1 MRERKKLIYSLFIA
15 CSIALLALA
24 ALVKSHN
31 SKDGEQEVFL
41 NLVGD
46 VLKDVGVVIGALVL
60 VDILWGSV
68 GGDPL
73 SQQIAALAQASR
85 ITVDANTTGLYRV
98 HASALEM
105 GSENWVRLIQQTR
118 HRIDIVGYTLYDFM
132 EKKAVR
138 DALLEE
144 ARRGVRVNVLLSNP
158 SSPALAQNV
167 DPHKRDTMR
176 QQMTS
181 SLWKLKEMR
190 NSLPPD
196 LKSNL
201 SIRSVVDK
209 GALDIGMRRFDN
221 VMYIVHYSYA
231 LSTPDTPVYVIKD
244 ENKPLFQTYM
254 RCFDELFSLGQ
265 EEVEGG
271 VARPVLPAEVPI
283 REQHQLAEA
292 SGPV

>member
-15 CSIALLALA
+15 CSIALLACA
-24 ALVKSHN
+24 ALAKSRRTDDQQQ
-31 SKDGEQEVFL
+31 KIYFD
-41 NLVGD
+41 LVGD
-46 VLKDVGVVIGALVL
+46 VLKDVGVIVGTLVL
-60 VDILWGSV
+60 IDILWGAV

-85 ITVDANTTGLYRV
+85 ITVDANSTGLHRV
-98 HASALEM
+98 HASAREM
-105 GSENWVRLIQQTR
+105 GAENWVHLIQQAR

-144 ARRGVRVNVLLSNP
+144 ARRGAIVNVLLSNP
-158 SSPALAQNV
+158 ESPALAQNV

-176 QQMTS
+176 QQMST

-190 NSLPPD
+190 RALPPE
-196 LKSNL
+196 LKKNF

-209 GALDIGMRRFDN
+209 GVLDVGMRRFDN
-221 VMYIVHYSYA
+221 VMYIVHYSYS

-244 ENKPLFQTYM
+244 ENKPLFRTYM
-254 RCFDELFSLGQ
+254 RCFDELFGLGQ
-265 EEVEGG
+265 EEVEDA
-271 VARPVLPAEVPI
+271 VRPTSSPKPPNPAAQPDSYAV
-283 REQHQLAEA
+283 
-292 SGPV
+292 G